1 MNWISVNDQL
11 PVTSDDVLAYTPDA
25 GCFRAWYDN
34 NVWLSH
40 ERGNKSAPSH
50 WMYLPQ
56 APQTAMANGPASH
69 GMTDNLIS
77 SETRPY
83 SVWSET
89 VETAKDIR
97 KAWESRFGGPYKI
110 VKSNQGYKVLYTG
123 EWKDA
128 VV

>member
-11 PVTSDDVLAYTPDA
+11 PVTADDVLAYTPEE

-34 NVWLSH
+34 DAWLCH
-40 ERGNKSAPSH
+40 ENGNKASPTH
-50 WMYLPQ
+50 WMYLPE
-56 APQTAMANGPASH
+56 PPKTGVANGPASH
-69 GMTDNLIS
+69 GMTDELIS
-77 SETRPY
+77 SESRPY

-110 VKSNQGYKVLYTG
+110 VKSNKGYKVLYTG

-128 VV
+128 II